1 MFFPKYA
8 YAYKGSDMDMV
19 VNGFCGRAPP
29 VLCRL
34 KVAQGSRN
42 VKTRAFSKWGQKSVV
57 FYVLSWNGCVKT
69 IVFHVVSYGAQMQ
82 RSRKR
87 S

>member
-1 MFFPKYA
+1 MLTFVFFVSPFFPKYA

-19 VNGFCGRAPP
+19 VYGFRGLAPP
-29 VLCRL
+29 VLRRL

-57 FYVLSWNGCVKT
+57 F
-69 IVFHVVSYGAQMQ
+69 HVVS
-82 RSRKR
+82 
-87 S
+87 